1 MNADDRIVPMPT
13 SSGYA
18 PTSQA
23 KEILQSVCKYGGLT
37 PLQATI
43 LLNYTL
49 RSNPD
54 GRLVADRYCADLMKQ
69 LRDNDYL
76 SVAERDYHLRDG
88 RKANVHKLTP
98 KGKRALAH
106 PPDRKVSDLG
116 CATVASNL
124 EHFV

>member
-1 MNADDRIVPMPT
+1 MLT
-13 SSGYA
+13 SNGYA

-23 KEILQSVCKYGGLT
+23 KEILQSVCEYGGLKPFQT
-37 PLQATI
+37 TL
-43 LLNYTL
+43 LLNYTI

-54 GRLVADRYCADLMKQ
+54 GRLIADRYCADLMKQ

-98 KGKRALAH
+98 KGKRALAD
-106 PPDRKVSDLG
+106 PPERKVSNLE
-116 CATVASNL
+116 CATVPSNL
-124 EHFV
+124 EHF